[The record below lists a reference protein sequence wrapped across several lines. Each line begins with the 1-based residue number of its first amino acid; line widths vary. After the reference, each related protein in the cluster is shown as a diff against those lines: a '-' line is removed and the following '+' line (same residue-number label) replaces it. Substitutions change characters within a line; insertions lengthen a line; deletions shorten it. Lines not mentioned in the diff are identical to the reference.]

1 MLGQLFV
8 TTVQQAVTVAPA
20 AILVDGELQTG
31 WRCSAEPLARVPPTV
46 RPAEPRLY
54 GRLAPLLPVPA
65 VANLAVPTDPTRLPA

>member
-1 MLGQLFV
+1 VLGQLFV
-8 TTVQQAVTVAPA
+8 TTVQQPVTVALA
-20 AILVDGELQTG
+20 AILFDGEVQIG

-46 RPAEPRLY
+46 RPASRDPI